1 MKYELMRKGNVV
13 LGRVLEQDENTRA
26 TWEDGVSDLYD
37 DDGTGM
43 KICSSTYP
51 ELLSDK
57 IYLRGYNY
65 DSDDNYNSFGLTNE
79 CEAKEYYNKVK
90 TTLEHYNEFFK
101 DNAVEHDDINTEHIT
116 AKTVGDPDILSIQFI
131 RVYEIVMMKIFVQ
144 NKEITDKIKSYKT
157 NFNPITTICIDQ
169 IPSLANDRVWL
180 RGSDDMYDDAIT
192 SINCHTEEKAIVYFD
207 CVCNAIREYVADCER
222 EEKERKL
229 YNGFDDYCI
238 IGG

>member
-65 DSDDNYNSFGLTNE
+65 DSDNNYNSFGLTNE

-90 TTLEHYNEFFK
+90 MTLEHYNEFFK
-101 DNAVEHDDINTEHIT
+101 DNAVDHDDVNTEHII
-116 AKTVGDPDILSIQFI
+116 AKTVGDPDILLVEFV
-131 RVYEIVMMKIFVQ
+131 RMYEKVLMKILFQ
-144 NKEITDKIKSYKT
+144 NKEITDRHKSFI
-157 NFNPITTICIDQ
+157 FNRINVSTCMSPVLGQ
-169 IPSLANDRVWL
+169 NRVWL
-180 RGSDDMYDDAIT
+180 RGDCSTEDNNIVDIDFNCEQDAI
-192 SINCHTEEKAIVYFD
+192 IYFNK
-207 CVCNAIREYVADCER
+207 VCDTIAEYVTACQQDES
-222 EEKERKL
+222 EQNQ